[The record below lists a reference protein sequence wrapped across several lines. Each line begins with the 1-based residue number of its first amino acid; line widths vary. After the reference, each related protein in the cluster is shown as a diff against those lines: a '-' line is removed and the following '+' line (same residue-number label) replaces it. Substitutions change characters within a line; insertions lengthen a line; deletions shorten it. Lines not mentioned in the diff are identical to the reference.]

1 MISEEQG
8 NGRRERALLEKQDD
22 LQLSK
27 RQLEKV
33 QEDYQEQFYSSN
45 RLFHEMKE
53 SFHGNDFALFFEDI
67 NEDLKKEQR
76 VIVEDLD
83 EEREELTERQSAC
96 QDELDELYYE
106 KKRLAAD
113 EEEEA

>member
-1 MISEEQG
+1 MMTAEQDKKKK
-8 NGRRERALLEKQDD
+8 ERILLEKQED

-45 RLFHEMKE
+45 RLFHELKE
-53 SFHGNDFALFFEDI
+53 SFHGNDFALLFEDI
-67 NEDLKKEQR
+67 HEDLQKEQR
-76 VIVEDLD
+76 VIIEDLD
-83 EEREELTERQSAC
+83 EEREELTEQQVAC

-106 KKRLAAD
+106 KKREAAD
-113 EEEEA
+113 GEEES